1 MSIRNFPLII
11 TTILLSI
18 SFSSNGFEFPKYPE
32 ILTPNEQYSALA
44 NTDHAAIKYGDD
56 DKAKVLTNQFNKN
69 GYHDYHYKD
78 EESTDESLGLKDVI
92 HSVGALLSIVQTF
105 PTLGD
110 SFENK
115 YLDHH
120 SHKNTNQN
128 TNTHSHEIPMGHES
142 KVQ

>member
-1 MSIRNFPLII
+1 MLQRLCNEIFPF
-11 TTILLSI
+11 LL
-18 SFSSNGFEFPKYPE
+18 
-32 ILTPNEQYSALA
+32 
-44 NTDHAAIKYGDD
+44 
-56 DKAKVLTNQFNKN
+56 
-69 GYHDYHYKD
+69 D

-142 KVQ
+142 KVQTKFEVTSTNTNSKELIPFVFSS

>member
-69 GYHDYHYKD
+69 GYHDYHYKGRKNK
-78 EESTDESLGLKDVI
+78 LQLVI
-92 HSVGALLSIVQTF
+92 SPKMA
-105 PTLGD
+105 
-110 SFENK
+110 
-115 YLDHH
+115 
-120 SHKNTNQN
+120 
-128 TNTHSHEIPMGHES
+128 
-142 KVQ
+142 

>member
-18 SFSSNGFEFPKYPE
+18 SFSSYGFEFPKYPE

-69 GYHDYHYKD
+69 GYHDYHYKGRKNKFQLD
-78 EESTDESLGLKDVI
+78 ITYPQKWHILSL
-92 HSVGALLSIVQTF
+92 
-105 PTLGD
+105 
-110 SFENK
+110 
-115 YLDHH
+115 
-120 SHKNTNQN
+120 NT
-128 TNTHSHEIPMGHES
+128 
-142 KVQ
+142 K